1 MAIKFGDILQNQ
13 NAAYP
18 IVEASNNDV
27 KGLIFSTGLPEETDF
42 PNKRALGTI
51 LVDTNDEKMYF
62 FTGNTIDNA
71 TWGSSANW
79 ELLATGSGETIQT
92 TDLPVNIPAGRS
104 FGRFVNGDTIDVGDG
119 ETAMQIIIDAIT
131 SFVTPVAAFTG
142 SEGNIQFDTTS
153 QNTTHTVSFTV
164 TNSNQAIVN
173 GNNFAIQT
181 VRLFRRNVGGSY
193 GSTPIASANSTGS
206 SFTSGTFADLNTT
219 GTPTAVTFT
228 LNDSFTHDSGDND
241 VQYKIEI
248 VPLDGSG
255 GVTTTVSVQGEDS
268 DNSSGFINS
277 AGYNGPQLQQVSVE
291 RQDVSTHFKTTGTG
305 HNGQETDIRRP
316 KGNIAS
322 KITFTLD
329 NDSELVPIT
338 GYSLQRS
345 IDGQSYEEIFS
356 ETGLS
361 IVGTTNGQRKIF
373 DSIATSQNNITGLNG
388 VVTGFTDVDTPF
400 PPGSINADTI
410 QYQVV
415 ITDEHQDTTIALG
428 SEINL
433 EFPGM
438 IGFGTTDGSEF
449 DSDDNAQMTNLLQ
462 AIRDNSSLQAQY
474 EIISIADNQAVDPDF
489 GVVPINSASNQFVY
503 IGFPAALNEIDTVL
517 DPNNANSYTAFGSDP
532 KSTTVTF
539 TTHYGVQ
546 GTYEFYCSNGVG
558 SFTGNHTI
566 N

>member
-18 IVEASNNDV
+18 IVEASNNDI
-27 KGLIFSTGLPEETDF
+27 KGLIFSTGLPGAGDF

-51 LVDTNDEKMYF
+51 LVDTNNEKMYF
-62 FTGNTIDNA
+62 YKGDTLDNA
-71 TWGSSANW
+71 AWSNNNNW

-92 TDLPVNIPAGRS
+92 TDLFVNIPAGRS

-131 SFVTPVAAFTG
+131 SFVTPTASFTG

-153 QNTTHTVSFTV
+153 QSVTHAVSFTV

-173 GNNFAIQT
+173 GNNFAIQE

-193 GSTPIASANSTGS
+193 GSAIATVTSSSST
-206 SFTSGTFADLNTT
+206 FTSGTFANLNTT
-219 GTPTAVTFT
+219 GTPTPVTFT
-228 LNDSFTHDSGDND
+228 FDDSFTHTSGAAD

-255 GVTTTVSVQGEDS
+255 SVSSTVSVQGEDS
-268 DNSSGFINS
+268 DNASGFLN
-277 AGYNGPQLQQVSVE
+277 AVGYNGPQVVQVSVE
-291 RQDVSTHFKTTGTG
+291 RQDVSSHFTTTGSG
-305 HNGQETDIRRP
+305 HNGQETDFRRP
-316 KGNIAS
+316 KGNIAT

-329 NDSELVPIT
+329 NDSDLVPIT
-338 GYSLQRS
+338 GYSLQRN
-345 IDGQSYEEIFS
+345 IDGQGYVEIFS
-356 ETGLS
+356 EENLS
-361 IVGTTNGQRKIF
+361 IVGTTSGERKIF
-373 DSIATSQNNITGLNG
+373 DSIATSGNNVTGLNG
-388 VVTGFTDVDTPF
+388 NVPGFQDVTLAF
-400 PPGSINADTI
+400 PPNSTDANTI
-410 QYQVV
+410 QYRIV
-415 ITDEHQDTTIALG
+415 IEDDHQNTTIGLG
-428 SEINL
+428 EEINL

-449 DSDDNAQMTNLLQ
+449 DSSDNSTMTTLLH
-462 AIRDNSSLQAQY
+462 AIRDNTSLQAQY

-489 GVVPINSASNQFVY
+489 GVVPINSGANQFVY

-517 DPNNANSYTAFGSDP
+517 DPNNANAYTAFGSDP
-532 KSTTVTF
+532 KSTSVQF
-539 TTHYGVQ
+539 TTHYGIQ
-546 GTYEFYCSNGVG
+546 GTYEFYCNNSVG